1 MRSFTIMFF
10 LLFSGLVSLT
20 VSADSLRQSDAL
32 KLVDS
37 GDILPL
43 EEILKLFPE
52 LKAGRVLDLEL
63 EQEDDGYFI
72 YEIEVLMRDGSV
84 REYEVDAS
92 NGHLLREEF
101 EE

>member
-10 LLFSGLVSLT
+10 LLFSGLISPT

-32 KLVDS
+32 KLVDN